1 MVITYLERIEWIEE
15 KVVLYIKSDIMY
27 FWVTEYSK
35 ANYIKCFWVTVLAE
49 KAGDEGTNQYLLGT
63 TEIK

>member
-1 MVITYLERIEWIEE
+1 MDRRER

-27 FWVTEYSK
+27 FWVTECSK
-35 ANYIKCFWVTVLAE
+35 ANDVKCLWVIVLAE

-63 TEIK
+63 TEMK

>member
-1 MVITYLERIEWIEE
+1 MDTRGR

-35 ANYIKCFWVTVLAE
+35 ANDIKCLWVIVLAE
-49 KAGDEGTNQYLLGT
+49 KAGDEVTNQYLLGN
-63 TEIK
+63 TEMKWKQDD

>member
-1 MVITYLERIEWIEE
+1 MDRRGR

-35 ANYIKCFWVTVLAE
+35 ANYIQCFWVIVLAE

-63 TEIK
+63 TEMK

>member
-1 MVITYLERIEWIEE
+1 MDRRGR

-35 ANYIKCFWVTVLAE
+35 ANDIKCLWVIVLAE
-49 KAGDEGTNQYLLGT
+49 KAGDEGTKQYLLAT
-63 TEIK
+63 TEIR